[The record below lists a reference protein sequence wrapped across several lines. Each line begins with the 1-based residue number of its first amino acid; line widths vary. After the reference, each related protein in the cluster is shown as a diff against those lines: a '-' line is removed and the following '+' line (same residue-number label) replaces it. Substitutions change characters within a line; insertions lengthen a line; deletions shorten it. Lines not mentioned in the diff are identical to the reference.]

1 MKLTVLPYGRHEIDQ
16 DDIDAVVSALKS
28 DWLTTGPLVNEFEE
42 KIEELVGAPS
52 VVVSSGTAALHCAY
66 AAIGLKPGDEVIT
79 PPITFIA
86 TQATAALFGAKIRF
100 ADVQADTANID
111 PKKVEELINS
121 KTKAIVAV
129 DYAGHPVDLDE
140 LRLIADKHGIYLIE
154 DAAHSIGS
162 SYKGRKVGSVAD
174 LTTFSFFPTKNMTTG
189 EGGAVSSLNSE
200 LLERV
205 RVFSRQGL
213 VRDPEKFK
221 LDPHGPWHQEVHEF
235 GLNYRLPD
243 ILCALGISQISKIN
257 KFKLARS
264 EVFNAYSLELAGLE
278 NIKLPTL
285 REYVDPMWHLYP
297 IRVPAQH
304 RKHIF
309 EGLRAKEIGV
319 QINYIPANMHPVFD
333 AETNNLENLE
343 NSRNFYAEEIS
354 MPMMA
359 NNKILDRKSISHVC
373 ASLKELIRGIK

>member
-1 MKLTVLPYGRHEIDQ
+1 
-16 DDIDAVVSALKS
+16 
-28 DWLTTGPLVNEFEE
+28 
-42 KIEELVGAPS
+42 
-52 VVVSSGTAALHCAY
+52 
-66 AAIGLKPGDEVIT
+66 
-79 PPITFIA
+79 
-86 TQATAALFGAKIRF
+86 
-100 ADVQADTANID
+100 
-111 PKKVEELINS
+111 
-121 KTKAIVAV
+121 
-129 DYAGHPVDLDE
+129 
-140 LRLIADKHGIYLIE
+140 
-154 DAAHSIGS
+154 
-162 SYKGRKVGSVAD
+162 
-174 LTTFSFFPTKNMTTG
+174 
-189 EGGAVSSLNSE
+189 
-200 LLERV
+200 V

-264 EVFNAYSLELAGLE
+264 DVFNAYSLELAGLE

-304 RKHIF
+304 RKYIF

-333 AETNNLENLE
+333 IEINNLENLE

-354 MPMMA
+354 LPMMA
-359 NNKILDRKSISHVC
+359 NYKILDKTSISYVCKSITDL
-373 ASLKELIRGIK
+373 LKEI